1 MNNQGYSLGKQLCI
15 FVPAITDLCDSA
27 DKTGSKVWFLGRDC
41 DVFFEA
47 YKSEFGNV
55 RYITGL
61 NRENAK
67 KLQHRRQLSKW
78 LKSIGVKSGDI
89 LVDSGYSG
97 SIYERIERD
106 NPEFFQNI
114 RCILL
119 SANPEGFTGEPLF
132 YDSICDSSSKLR
144 HAILALEHSP
154 KREVCSWNEEK
165 RKPKVVKADDLMLVQ
180 AVRFFDGCSSA
191 IKEAI
196 MK

>member
-1 MNNQGYSLGKQLCI
+1 MKNQGYSLGKQLRV
-15 FVPAITDLCDSA
+15 FVPALTALCKQA
-27 DKTGSKVWFLGRDC
+27 DDAGAQIWFLGRDC

-47 YKSEFGNV
+47 YKSHFKNV

-67 KLQHRRQLSKW
+67 KLQHRRQLAKW

-119 SANPEGFTGEPLF
+119 SANPEGFTGEPLC

-154 KREVCSWNEEK
+154 KREVCSWDEEK
-165 RKPKVVKADDLMLVQ
+165 RKPKVVKADDVMLAQ
-180 AVRFFDGCSSA
+180 AVKFFNGCSYA
-191 IKEAI
+191 IKEAV